1 MKTLIIGFAVI
12 GVAVLSVLP
21 SGLNWGSDVL
31 SFLRGSIP
39 IVAVFVSLIL
49 IFLGVSN
56 IADRVSGKRKGD

>member
-39 IVAVFVSLIL
+39 IVAFFVSLIL